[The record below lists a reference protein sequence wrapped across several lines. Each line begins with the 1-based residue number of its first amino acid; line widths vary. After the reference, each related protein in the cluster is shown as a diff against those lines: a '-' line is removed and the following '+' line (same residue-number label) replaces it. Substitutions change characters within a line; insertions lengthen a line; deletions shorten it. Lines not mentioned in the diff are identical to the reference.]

1 MKKLWWAYGFLL
13 LLGTNTFGQSFEVAG
28 LQENYKGVIGETIK
42 APLLFK
48 NNSDKTITLIIRK
61 VSAEIGSTQKNYF
74 CIDANCLDQ
83 KVEDYIVKIE
93 PGQTLTSFH
102 VALEA
107 GLVSSIS
114 SVKYLAYNKSNPG
127 EALEI
132 DLHFVVDEKP
142 DKQSIYASRHIAI
155 QDVYPNPLV
164 DYAYVNYKILN
175 DKVKAK
181 IIVHNILGSPV
192 GEYDLPAV
200 ESKVK
205 IRGEDLSS
213 GIYFYTLYIDD
224 EGVMTRKLIVK
235 R

>member
-1 MKKLWWAYGFLL
+1 MKKLWWAYGFFLL
-13 LLGTNTFGQSFEVAG
+13 SINTLAQSFEVTG

-48 NNSDKTITLIIRK
+48 NTSDKTITLIIRK
-61 VSAEIGSTQKNYF
+61 VSSEIGSTQKNYF
-74 CIDANCLDQ
+74 CLDANCLDQ
-83 KVEDYIVKIE
+83 KVEDHIIKID
-93 PGQTLTSFH
+93 PGQTLNSFH

-127 EALEI
+127 EAMEI

-142 DKQSIYASRHIAI
+142 AKEGIYASRHIAI
-155 QDVYPNPLV
+155 QDVYPNPLI
-164 DYAYVNYKILN
+164 DHAYVNYKILN

-192 GEYDLPAV
+192 GEYELPAM

-205 IRGEDLSS
+205 IRGEDLNS
-213 GIYFYTLYIDD
+213 GIYFYTLYIDN

>member
-1 MKKLWWAYGFLL
+1 MLL
-13 LLGTNTFGQSFEVAG
+13 LSINTLAQSFEVTG

-48 NNSDKTITLIIRK
+48 NTTDKTITLIIRK
-61 VSAEIGSTQKNYF
+61 VSSQIGSTQKNYF
-74 CIDANCLDQ
+74 CLDANCMDQ
-83 KVEDYIVKIE
+83 KVEDHIIKID
-93 PGQTLTSFH
+93 PGQTLTNFI
-102 VALEA
+102 VALDA

-132 DLHFVVDEKP
+132 DLQFVVDEKP
-142 DKQSIYASRHIAI
+142 SKESIYASRHIAI

-164 DYAYVNYKILN
+164 DHAYVNYKILN
-175 DKVKAK
+175 DKIKAK
-181 IIVHNILGSPV
+181 IIVHNILGTPV
-192 GEYDLPAV
+192 GEYELSAV

-205 IRGEDLSS
+205 IRGDDLNS
-213 GIYFYTLYIDD
+213 GIYFYTLYINN